1 MALKIERGRRHTPVK
16 GILAGIEGVGKSTM
30 ASDFP
35 LPVFLDTEDGSN
47 HLDVARIRIGSWEEL
62 RATVAEIGS
71 QPSEFKTVVIDSAD
85 WGEKLLVE
93 QLLKDNKWASIE
105 SAGYGKGYTML
116 AEHFG
121 RFLTQCDAVTG
132 VGLHV
137 IFTAHTKVQRVSP
150 PDMTDGYDRYEL
162 KMSKQ
167 VSPLL
172 REWADL
178 QLFCTFDTTI
188 VEGSDG
194 RKKAAGGRRRV
205 MHTEPS
211 AAWSAKNRFGL
222 PAKLPMT
229 IESLAPIFAEPARR
243 PGWRDRVAAAT
254 TLEELGR
261 IGDDAD
267 QAASDG
273 KLTPELR
280 LKLAAAIDDRKS
292 EIETAVTA

>member
-16 GILAGIEGVGKSTM
+16 GVLGGIEGVGKTTL
-30 ASDFP
+30 AADFP
-35 LPVFLDTEDGSN
+35 SPVILDTEDGSN
-47 HLDVARIRIGSWEEL
+47 HLDVARVRIGSWDEL
-62 RATVAEIGS
+62 RAAVAEIGS
-71 QPSEFKTVVIDSAD
+71 KPSEFRTVVIDSAD
-85 WGEKLLVE
+85 WSEKLLVE
-93 QLLKDNKWASIE
+93 QLLKDNKWSSIE

-116 AEHFG
+116 CEHFG
-121 RFLTQCDAVTG
+121 RFLTQCDALTG

-162 KMSKQ
+162 KLTKQ

-172 REWADL
+172 REWADM

-188 VEGSDG
+188 VEGADG

-222 PAKLPMT
+222 PAKVPMA
-229 IESLAPIFAEPARR
+229 IESLAPIFAEPAKRL
-243 PGWRDRVAAAT
+243 GWRDRVAAAT

-267 QAASDG
+267 QAVSDG
-273 KLTPELR
+273 KLTDELR
-280 LKLAAAIDDRKS
+280 AKLDDAVEARIFQ
-292 EIETAVTA
+292 IEGVVA